1 MRSAILDR
9 QGVEVMHLST
19 IQLYDK
25 DACMD
30 FASNLSSRLGK
41 RIQIRAKKFDEM
53 HTLLRTLLPAGKPDA
68 EADGG

>member
-1 MRSAILDR
+1 MILDR

-30 FASNLSSRLGK
+30 FAFNLASRLGR
-41 RIQIRAKKFDEM
+41 RIQVRAKKFNEM
-53 HTLLRTLLPAGKPDA
+53 HTLLRTLLPAGKSVTEP
-68 EADGG
+68 DGGEI